1 MIGLLLSCGIPE
13 CNLESEIIVLIH
25 KFLQFLMKNNLRIRS
40 IPLNFVIE
48 KTESFYNSNLLIT
61 NLILLNRTYPFL
73 NIQAV
78 GTSVLGRNLY
88 VIKLGRGSKK
98 IFYSASIHR

>member
-48 KTESFYNSNLLIT
+48 KTESFYNSNLLIKNPYLPIEAYST
-61 NLILLNRTYPFL
+61 LN
-73 NIQAV
+73 
-78 GTSVLGRNLY
+78 
-88 VIKLGRGSKK
+88 
-98 IFYSASIHR
+98 